1 MRLTHVLAL
10 ATAFG
15 GAIAS
20 AVSQDK
26 GLPAEPKPLE
36 ERTED
41 KNPYGYGNP
50 PPVQHT
56 SSTTTQQVQPT
67 YGAPAYLTPSLDT
80 HFSKPTLTF
89 QAPVYSILTTLQT
102 SAKPVTSKS
111 STTQA
116 ATTDAAHDTAPG
128 YGAPPAVT
136 KSSTTQPAPT
146 YGSYSLL

>member
-20 AVSQDK
+20 TVSQDK
-26 GLPAEPKPLE
+26 GLLAEPKELE

-56 SSTTTQQVQPT
+56 QSTTMQQVQPT
-67 YGAPAYLTPSLDT
+67 YDAPAYHTPSAET
-80 HFSKPTLTF
+80 HFSKPTPTF
-89 QAPVYSILTTLQT
+89 QTPVYSILTTLQT
-102 SAKPVTSKS
+102 SAKPVTSKP
-111 STTQA
+111 STTQP
-116 ATTDAAHDTAPG
+116 ATTYAAHDTSPV

-146 YGSYSLL
+146 YGSYSVL